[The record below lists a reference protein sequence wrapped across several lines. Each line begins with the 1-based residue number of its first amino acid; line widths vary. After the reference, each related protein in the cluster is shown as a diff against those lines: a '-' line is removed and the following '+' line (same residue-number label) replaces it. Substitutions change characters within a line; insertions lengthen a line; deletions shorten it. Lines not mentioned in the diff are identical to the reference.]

1 MISSGVNTR
10 ELILEILL
18 QIEEEGEHSHIAIRN
33 ALSKYQ
39 FLPKQERSFITRDGR
54 ESVCVRCAMNI
65 HNASDSGG
73 GSLRDLLGRNIGRRA
88 SASFLVGSYRLV
100 RQEGILEA
108 VGTDYLVLRQGD
120 FSTGCDLYALKF
132 IEFHDDPPA

>member
-1 MISSGVNTR
+1 MNRS
-10 ELILEILL
+10 
-18 QIEEEGEHSHIAIRN
+18 A
-33 ALSKYQ
+33 
-39 FLPKQERSFITRDGR
+39 KQVQRVSPNRA
-54 ESVCVRCAMNI
+54 V
-65 HNASDSGG
+65 
-73 GSLRDLLGRNIGRRA
+73 GRNIGRRA

-108 VGTDYLVLRQGD
+108 VGTDYLVLRQGN

>member
-1 MISSGVNTR
+1 
-10 ELILEILL
+10 
-18 QIEEEGEHSHIAIRN
+18 
-33 ALSKYQ
+33 
-39 FLPKQERSFITRDGR
+39 
-54 ESVCVRCAMNI
+54 MNI

-108 VGTDYLVLRQGD
+108 VGTDYLVLRQG
-120 FSTGCDLYALKF
+120 SARTGCDLYALKF
-132 IEFHDDPPA
+132 IELTDSAGT

>member
-1 MISSGVNTR
+1 
-10 ELILEILL
+10 
-18 QIEEEGEHSHIAIRN
+18 
-33 ALSKYQ
+33 
-39 FLPKQERSFITRDGR
+39 
-54 ESVCVRCAMNI
+54 MNI

-73 GSLRDLLGRNIGRRA
+73 GSLRDLIGRRA

-132 IEFHDDPPA
+132 IEFHDDPPV